1 VIYLSKIEVRGK
13 AEAGD
18 FVGSITLGPGLQ
30 VISAPNAYGKSL
42 AAKAVIW
49 CLGLE
54 PVFGSPDNDT
64 SRLPEAVREALDL
77 AGHPQSRVVHSECTI
92 SIRDRSG
99 RQLDITR
106 PIQGGDNSI
115 VTVRE
120 TEKDGKVRESKLLAR
135 KLTMS
140 DEHGG
145 LQRFLFGW
153 LKWPRLEVPTFR
165 ASGSEVYLE
174 NLAPLFYIDQNEG
187 WSDLQA
193 LQISRYGQQEIREIA
208 VEYLLG
214 SMDVLKARIDRV
226 KAGQRAIELK
236 ESSRLIAEQINDE
249 MLRRGWRVDWSSHGS
264 LSDVVARWS
273 KQTLLATLKK
283 ESSVDIPSRR
293 KDVDE
298 RIKKLS
304 KALTSDPMDLN
315 MKAAPLAA
323 SQKSIDLKR
332 QRHALSQ
339 DLATLNL
346 QLRETTGLI
355 DSVDHRIHAANDLL
369 RLKKTGVGRLDHLEC
384 PTCHRD
390 FDLGLFGLTS
400 QSEESVEA
408 HIEALRSDRE
418 LLLKN
423 SKSMSL
429 NMKTAAAGLAQID
442 DELRD
447 AEKALATVNNAVGAM
462 REQLAAAA
470 SELAA
475 AERESDRLEDTASE
489 IETLQKSIDR
499 WVADAKGF
507 VAASAVSSVVDNRK
521 AAFVEAFRKYLV
533 ALGHSEVNQQNAYLV
548 TLDEQYT
555 PFMNNKRLRA
565 LGSASDQSRLVAA
578 YSLALAAASEAKA
591 GQHPGFVILDE
602 PLQQNPDDK
611 HRKLFLNFLT
621 KELPQK
627 STFQTLIFTWLT
639 KPEIEKLR
647 TQGTNVITPPG
658 VHFLEPPK
666 ASGAPQPAFPAAAAP
681 QANAPAAKEKA

>member
-1 VIYLSKIEVRGK
+1 MIYLSKIEVRGK
-13 AEAGD
+13 AE
-18 FVGSITLGPGLQ
+18 VGEFMGSMTLGPGLQ

-54 PVFGSPDNDT
+54 PIFGSPDNDA
-64 SRLPEAVREALDL
+64 SRLPEAVREELDL
-77 AGHPQSRVVHSECTI
+77 AGHPQSRILHSECSI
-92 SIRDRSG
+92 SIQDSSG
-99 RQLDITR
+99 RQLEIKR
-106 PIQGGDNSI
+106 PIVGGDSSI
-115 VTVRE
+115 ATVRE
-120 TEKDGKVRESKLLAR
+120 IEKDGKVRESKLLAR
-135 KLTMS
+135 KWTMS

-153 LKWPRLEVPTFR
+153 LKWPRVEVPTFR
-165 ASGSEVYLE
+165 PGGSEVYLE

-193 LQISRYGQQEIREIA
+193 LQISRYGQQEIKEIA

-214 SMDVLKARIDRV
+214 SMSILQARIDRV
-226 KAGQRAIELK
+226 KAGQRANELK
-236 ESSRLIAEQINDE
+236 ESSRLLADQVNEE

-264 LSDVVARWS
+264 LNDVVARWS
-273 KQTLLATLKK
+273 KHTLLATLKT
-283 ESSVDIPSRR
+283 ESSMDLAARR

-298 RIKKLS
+298 KIKKLS
-304 KALTSDPMDLN
+304 KALTSEPIDLN
-315 MKAAPLAA
+315 LKAAPMEA

-332 QRHALSQ
+332 QRHVLNQ
-339 DLATLNL
+339 DLSTLNA
-346 QLRETTGLI
+346 QLRETTGLM
-355 DSVDHRIHAANDLL
+355 DSVEHRIHAASDLL

-390 FDLGLFGLTS
+390 FDFGLFGLTS
-400 QSEESVEA
+400 QSEESVAA

-423 SKSMSL
+423 RESL
-429 NMKTAAAGLAQID
+429 ASSIKTATANIAQVD

-447 AEKALATVNNAVGAM
+447 AEKALATVNNAVGSL
-462 REQLAAAA
+462 REQLAATA

-475 AERESDRLEDTASE
+475 AERESDRLEDAASE
-489 IETLQKSIDR
+489 IEVLQKSIDR
-499 WVADAKGF
+499 WIADAKGF
-507 VAASAVSSVVDNRK
+507 AAAAIVGIIVDDRK
-521 AAFVEAFRKYLV
+521 AAFIEALRKYLV
-533 ALGHSEVNQQNAYLV
+533 ALGHSEVTSQDAHSV
-548 TLDEQYT
+548 TLDDQYV
-555 PFMNNKRLRA
+555 PFMNGKRLRA

-578 YSLALAAASEAKA
+578 YSLALAAVSEEKA

-611 HRKLFLNFLT
+611 HRQLFLNFLT

-639 KPEIEKLR
+639 EPEIEKLR
-647 TQGTNVITPPG
+647 KQGTNVITPPG
-658 VHFLEPPK
+658 AHFLEPPEAIPPAIPAATTDPQAK
-666 ASGAPQPAFPAAAAP
+666 ASAQP
-681 QANAPAAKEKA
+681 KKA

>member
-1 VIYLSKIEVRGK
+1 MIYLSKIEVRGK
-13 AEAGD
+13 AEAGE
-18 FVGSITLGPGLQ
+18 FIGNITLGPGLQ

-54 PVFGSPDNDT
+54 PIFGSPDNDA
-64 SRLPEAVREALDL
+64 SRLPEAVREELDL
-77 AGHPQSRVVHSECTI
+77 AGHPQSKIVDSECSI
-92 SIRDRSG
+92 SIQDSSG
-99 RQLDITR
+99 RQLEIKR
-106 PIQGGDNSI
+106 PIVGSDSSI
-115 VTVRE
+115 ATVRE
-120 TEKDGKVRESKLLAR
+120 MDKDGKVRESKLLAR
-135 KLTMS
+135 KWTMS

-153 LKWPRLEVPTFR
+153 LKWPRVEVPTFR
-165 ASGSEVYLE
+165 PGISEVYLE

-187 WSDLQA
+187 WSDLQT
-193 LQISRYGQQEIREIA
+193 LQISRYGQQEIKEIA

-214 SMDVLKARIDRV
+214 SMNILQSRIDRV
-226 KAGQRAIELK
+226 KAGQRANELK
-236 ESSRLIAEQINDE
+236 ESSRLLADQVNEE
-249 MLRRGWRVDWSSHGS
+249 MLRRGWRLDWSSHGS

-273 KQTLLATLKK
+273 KHTLLATLKT
-283 ESSVDIPSRR
+283 ESSMDLASRR
-293 KDVDE
+293 REIDE

-304 KALTSDPMDLN
+304 KALTSEPIDLN
-315 MKAAPLAA
+315 MKSAPMAA
-323 SQKSIDLKR
+323 SQKSIELKR
-332 QRHALSQ
+332 QRHVLNQ
-339 DLATLNL
+339 DLSALNA

-355 DSVDHRIHAANDLL
+355 DSVDHRIHAASDLL

-390 FDLGLFGLTS
+390 FDLSLFGLTS
-400 QSEESVEA
+400 QSEESIAA

-423 SKSMSL
+423 RESL
-429 NMKTAAAGLAQID
+429 SSSIKTAAANIGQID

-447 AEKALATVNNAVGAM
+447 AEKALATVNSAVGTL
-462 REQLAAAA
+462 REQLAATA

-475 AERESDRLEDTASE
+475 AERESDRLEDAASE
-489 IETLQKSIDR
+489 IEALQKSIDR
-499 WVADAKGF
+499 WIADAGGF
-507 VAASAVSSVVDNRK
+507 VAASAVVSIVDDRK
-521 AAFVEAFRKYLV
+521 VAFIEALRKYLV
-533 ALGHSEVNQQNAYLV
+533 ALGHSEVNDQDAHLV
-548 TLDEQYT
+548 TLDEQYI
-555 PFMNNKRLRA
+555 PFMNGKRLRA

-578 YSLALAAASEAKA
+578 YSLAVAAVSEEKA

-611 HRKLFLNFLT
+611 HRQLFLNFLT

-647 TQGTNVITPPG
+647 KQGTNVITPPG
-658 VHFLEPPK
+658 AHFLESPK
-666 ASGAPQPAFPAAAAP
+666 ASAPPALAAP
-681 QANAPAAKEKA
+681 QAKDPSQNKKA